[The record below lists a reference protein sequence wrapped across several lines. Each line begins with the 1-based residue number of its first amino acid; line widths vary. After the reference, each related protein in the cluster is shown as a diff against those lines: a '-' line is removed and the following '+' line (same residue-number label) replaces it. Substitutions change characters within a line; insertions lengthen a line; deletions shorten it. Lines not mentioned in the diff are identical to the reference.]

1 MMLRKLTG
9 QTSIL
14 ARAAGRTSRLAL
26 TVEQRAHHSLRYP
39 PVVTRTA
46 NAQSSAGCRAYA
58 TQTSSPGNGDGK
70 NGPESDD
77 VPPPD
82 FDYTSALERIAESDF
97 IQKVV
102 PPTDRT
108 RLEKV
113 HSLLLLIVSY
123 LNRGATVSE
132 DAALSMMVTFST
144 VAVPPDSEIAR
155 ARKATVKL
163 IDAIVRTLLA
173 VPEGSQT
180 RTEQSEIFG
189 FAGAML
195 PLHAMYVQGKEPG
208 ADLTLQEWTDF
219 WNRMQPL
226 LLDLMFALEKKG
238 YHDPSSPLLPQ
249 KPGLPAHYLRP
260 SSIRLFLNIQQRA
273 PIPNL
278 FRSRPCVLRARL
290 GSEASEAC
298 TAARLN
304 FLPITAQG
312 STPLRFQSLA
322 LKNLAQ
328 LSRFAALLQSD
339 PGVAPQVRY
348 LYISGFDTGLNAQR
362 TPMRLWIQAVID
374 IIIDSVAPHIRVLH
388 IFGNTYHLGN
398 ILHSHRTFTNLQELT
413 ISWVAT
419 APFDLQPATTFPALR
434 DMHLRSIDTFLDT
447 PSTRVVRVMKLLPT
461 LAPRLTHLRMPFGN
475 VVVWHLSKGRKLPDH
490 MAALKEVTICVP
502 DMLTPAMHSRF
513 MLLKG
518 LSAEDARLRFKA
530 ERFEANDDLA
540 AEAQWL
546 QRVSCI

>member
-1 MMLRKLTG
+1 MTHRRLTG
-9 QTSIL
+9 QTSTL

-26 TVEQRAHHSLRYP
+26 TVKQRAHHNLRYT

-46 NAQSSAGCRAYA
+46 DAQLSAGCRAYA
-58 TQTSSPGNGDGK
+58 TQTSTSGNGDGK
-70 NGPESDD
+70 NEPESDD

-163 IDAIVRTLLA
+163 IDAIVRSLLA

-249 KPGLPAHYLRP
+249 KPGLPAHYLHP
-260 SSIRLFLNIQQRA
+260 SSVRLFLNIQQRA
-273 PIPNL
+273 PI
-278 FRSRPCVLRARL
+278 SRTCVLRARL
-290 GSEASEAC
+290 GSEAREKYSPMRAQM
-298 TAARLN
+298 TAR
-304 FLPITAQG
+304 
-312 STPLRFQSLA
+312 PLRFQSLA

-339 PGVAPQVRY
+339 PGVAPQVKY
-348 LYISGFDTGLNAQR
+348 LYFSGFDTGLNAQR

-374 IIIDSVAPHIRVLH
+374 IIIDSVAPHIHVLH
-388 IFGNTYHLGN
+388 IFRNTYHLGN
-398 ILHSHRTFTNLQELT
+398 ILHSHRIFNKLQELT

-419 APFDLQPATTFPALR
+419 APFDLQPAIAFPSLR
-434 DMHLRSIDTFLDT
+434 DLHLRSIDTFLDT
-447 PSTRVVRVMKLLPT
+447 PSTRVVRVIKLLPT

-475 VVVWHLSKGRKLPDH
+475 VVVWHLSKERKLPEH

-530 ERFEANDDLA
+530 ERFEADDDLA

-546 QRVSCI
+546 QRVSCN

>member
-1 MMLRKLTG
+1 MLRNLTG
-9 QTSIL
+9 QTSSL
-14 ARAAGRTSRLAL
+14 ARAAGRTSRCS
-26 TVEQRAHHSLRYP
+26 RAHHNLRYT

-46 NAQSSAGCRAYA
+46 NAQLSAGCRAYA

-70 NGPESDD
+70 NEPESDD

-82 FDYTSALERIAESDF
+82 FHYTSALERIAESDF

-260 SSIRLFLNIQQRA
+260 SSIRLFLSIQQRA

-278 FRSRPCVLRARL
+278 FGSRTCVLRARL
-290 GSEASEAC
+290 GSEAREAIDFFAIIPPYDPEAMYLSPR
-298 TAARLN
+298 TSLN
-304 FLPITAQG
+304 L
-312 STPLRFQSLA
+312 SLA

-328 LSRFAALLQSD
+328 LSRFAALVQSD

-348 LYISGFDTGLNAQR
+348 LYISGFDKGLNAQR

-398 ILHSHRTFTNLQELT
+398 ILHSHRTLTNLQELT

-434 DMHLRSIDTFLDT
+434 ELHLRSIDTFLDT
-447 PSTRVVRVMKLLPT
+447 PSMRVVRVIKLLPT

-490 MAALKEVTICVP
+490 MSALKEVTICVP

-530 ERFEANDDLA
+530 ERHEANDDLA

-546 QRVSCI
+546 QRVSCN